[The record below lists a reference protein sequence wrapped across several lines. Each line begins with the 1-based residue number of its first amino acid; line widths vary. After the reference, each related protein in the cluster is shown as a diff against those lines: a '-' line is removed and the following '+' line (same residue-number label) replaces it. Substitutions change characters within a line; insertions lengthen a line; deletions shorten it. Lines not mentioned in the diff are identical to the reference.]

1 MFAARH
7 AILPA
12 CPREKPRDMSLI
24 NEALKKA
31 EQARAGGLPEAP
43 AAPATPVIAK
53 RGRAIGTR
61 TLVLLGALLVL
72 LVMGGVTLLVLP
84 SGSDPAPAPR
94 GENVAKSKPPAETK
108 SAAAEPSARTEGP
121 STVPTPKPAATA
133 NAAPPLPAPTA
144 VTAKKAPSANT
155 PPADPPATP
164 PPAAGHVAPGNPPVS
179 TGPAAAP
186 AASPP
191 TPAAPLAPASSP
203 PAPAATT
210 APRADDRVAEHLDR
224 LRILGV
230 RSPGPEARVLIGE
243 RVYRINDLVD
253 RALGLRLQKV
263 EPGRITFVD
272 AAGATYTKN
281 Y

>member
-144 VTAKKAPSANT
+144 VTAKKAPSADT

-164 PPAAGHVAPGNPPVS
+164 
-179 TGPAAAP
+179 
-186 AASPP
+186 
-191 TPAAPLAPASSP
+191 P

>member
-1 MFAARH
+1 
-7 AILPA
+7 
-12 CPREKPRDMSLI
+12 MSLI

-31 EQARAGGLPEAP
+31 EQARAGGLTEAP
-43 AAPATPVIAK
+43 AAPAAPVIAK

-84 SGSDPAPAPR
+84 SGSDSAPALR

-108 SAAAEPSARTEGP
+108 SAAAEPSASTEGP
-121 STVPTPKPAATA
+121 SVEPTPKPAATA

>member
-31 EQARAGGLPEAP
+31 EQARAGGLTEAP
-43 AAPATPVIAK
+43 AAPAAPVIAK

-84 SGSDPAPAPR
+84 SGSDSAPAPR

-121 STVPTPKPAATA
+121 SIEPTPKPAATA

-144 VTAKKAPSANT
+144 VTAKKAPSADT
-155 PPADPPATP
+155 PPADPRATP
-164 PPAAGHVAPGNPPVS
+164 QPAAGL
-179 TGPAAAP
+179 
-186 AASPP
+186 
-191 TPAAPLAPASSP
+191 PAAPLAPAVA
-203 PAPAATT
+203 APAATT
-210 APRADDRVAEHLDR
+210 APRADDKIAEHLDR